1 VSGQVDV
8 VAAAIPGPETALLE
22 GLRRGDEEA
31 YETLVRENSGRML
44 AVARRYVRNE
54 EAARDAVQEA
64 FVSAFRSVDRF
75 QGASSLSTWLHRI
88 VVNACLMKLRSGRRH
103 AETSIE
109 DLLPRFDETGHRISV
124 EEDWSE
130 SAETALSRHQTRGA
144 VRAAIDRLPEAYRT
158 VLILRDIEELST
170 AEAAAMLHTT
180 PTAIKV
186 RLHRARQALR
196 TLLAPAF
203 APPVSGTA
211 SSAVSAQPAAR
222 S

>member
-1 VSGQVDV
+1 MSGAA
-8 VAAAIPGPETALLE
+8 VAGAPPSESTLLAR
-22 GLRRGDEEA
+22 LRCGDDGA
-31 YETLVRENSGRML
+31 YEILVRENSGRML

-64 FVSAFRSVDRF
+64 FVSAFRSIARF
-75 QGASSLSTWLHRI
+75 QGGSSLSTWLHRI

-109 DLLPRFDETGHRISV
+109 ELLPRFDETGHRISV

-130 SAETALSRHQTRGA
+130 SAEAALSRHQTCGA

-170 AEAAAMLHTT
+170 AEAAAKLRTT
-180 PTAIKV
+180 PTAVKV

-196 TLLAPAF
+196 TLLAPSF
-203 APPVSGTA
+203 APML
-211 SSAVSAQPAAR
+211 SAPGPSRAAAPPPAR